1 MFNWGQVW
9 WHWSPI
15 QNSNIVIWNKLLCDS
30 SFMCPSTILLQDSVS
45 FGTIV
50 LHEYVSY
57 IKGTRIFANTFFTY
71 TLAFTLRLKTTRRV
85 LLCRVIPPHTCMD
98 PPVTSSVLTFPLPAE
113 SCPVDDSLSSA
124 GHDVVDVDVVVLA
137 FGGLFRSLFG
147 GRVVPGAL
155 LSIHSSLTLLQC
167 FVWFNPL
174 WAHNVLCFF
183 HFLRNMAWP
192 YRNVFNIN

>member
-1 MFNWGQVW
+1 M
-9 WHWSPI
+9 
-15 QNSNIVIWNKLLCDS
+15 LLSAINCC
-30 SFMCPSTILLQDSVS
+30 MTLAACGLAPSVAECRILRGHLSCV
-45 FGTIV
+45 
-50 LHEYVSY
+50 
-57 IKGTRIFANTFFTY
+57 KGTTICANTSFTY
-71 TLAFTLRLKTTRRV
+71 TVTLRLKTIRV

-174 WAHNVLCFF
+174 
-183 HFLRNMAWP
+183 
-192 YRNVFNIN
+192 